1 MLFEQPLERL
11 IQPDPRKSKADF
23 GLREELTERIL
34 VNRTDFGRKR
44 SDQVKEFVVLPKR
57 WIVDA
62 RTMSTG

>member
-1 MLFEQPLERL
+1 MPYLE
-11 IQPDPRKSKADF
+11 
-23 GLREELTERIL
+23 TEI
-34 VNRTDFGRKR
+34 VKR